1 MFTISQVN
9 KELPVSELTGQERV
23 VLFNRRDVLL
33 STANGVNSLP
43 LADDVRGLL
52 PADGMLMAVGTIDG
66 AICCGTSAQLEDVDI
81 PAGLSVKPTRTA
93 FAESGPDPC
102 WAITAAASKAHAVS
116 SHRKTA
122 PFPCSPSRLDDL
134 LSLLRL
140 APRQAGEHV
149 AVIGNDGQYVT
160 ARDISRHYALDAAV
174 GKALEAEMDLTGC
187 IFCTSGRISLEVVR
201 KAARVSIPVLCT
213 EKAVGSLAADFSASE
228 GIAIYCPGM
237 TPAWYG
243 DPQRFPAHS
252 T

>member
-1 MFTISQVN
+1 MPLMHESLLAWSLN
-9 KELPVSELTGQERV
+9 GLPQPPLLCSPGQGKALLIGHLLTEG
-23 VLFNRRDVLL
+23 LICSLSDV
-33 STANGVNSLP
+33 
-43 LADDVRGLL
+43 AD
-52 PADGMLMAVGTIDG
+52 IH
-66 AICCGTSAQLEDVDI
+66 
-81 PAGLSVKPTRTA
+81 
-93 FAESGPDPC
+93 AESGPDPC
-102 WAITAAASKAHAVS
+102 WAITAAAAKAHAVS

-213 EKAVGSLAADFSASE
+213 EKAVGSLAADFAASE

>member
-1 MFTISQVN
+1 MPLMHESLLAWSLN
-9 KELPVSELTGQERV
+9 GLPQPPLLCSPGQGKALLIGHLLTEG
-23 VLFNRRDVLL
+23 LICSLSDV
-33 STANGVNSLP
+33 
-43 LADDVRGLL
+43 AD
-52 PADGMLMAVGTIDG
+52 IH
-66 AICCGTSAQLEDVDI
+66 
-81 PAGLSVKPTRTA
+81 
-93 FAESGPDPC
+93 AESGPDPC

-149 AVIGNDGQYVT
+149 AVIGNDCQYVT

>member
-1 MFTISQVN
+1 MPLMHESLLAWSLN
-9 KELPVSELTGQERV
+9 GLPQPPLLCSPGQGK
-23 VLFNRRDVLL
+23 VLL
-33 STANGVNSLP
+33 IGHLLTEGLICSLS
-43 LADDVRGLL
+43 DV
-52 PADGMLMAVGTIDG
+52 T
-66 AICCGTSAQLEDVDI
+66 DI
-81 PAGLSVKPTRTA
+81 H
-93 FAESGPDPC
+93 AESGPDPC

-140 APRQAGEHV
+140 VPRQAGEHV
-149 AVIGNDGQYVT
+149 AVIGNDCQYVT

-187 IFCTSGRISLEVVR
+187 IFCTSGRIGLEVVR

-213 EKAVGSLAADFSASE
+213 EKAVGSLAADYAASE

>member
-1 MFTISQVN
+1 MPLMHESLLAWSLN
-9 KELPVSELTGQERV
+9 GLPQPPLLCSPGQGKALLIGHLLTEG
-23 VLFNRRDVLL
+23 LICSLSDV
-33 STANGVNSLP
+33 
-43 LADDVRGLL
+43 AD
-52 PADGMLMAVGTIDG
+52 IH
-66 AICCGTSAQLEDVDI
+66 
-81 PAGLSVKPTRTA
+81 
-93 FAESGPDPC
+93 AESGPDPC
-102 WAITAAASKAHAVS
+102 WAITAAASNAHAVS

-149 AVIGNDGQYVT
+149 AVIGNDCQYVT

-252 T
+252 I

>member
-1 MFTISQVN
+1 MPLMHESLLAWSLN
-9 KELPVSELTGQERV
+9 GLPQPPLLCSPGQGKALLIGHLLTEG
-23 VLFNRRDVLL
+23 LICSLSDV
-33 STANGVNSLP
+33 T
-43 LADDVRGLL
+43 
-52 PADGMLMAVGTIDG
+52 
-66 AICCGTSAQLEDVDI
+66 DI
-81 PAGLSVKPTRTA
+81 H
-93 FAESGPDPC
+93 AESGPDPC
-102 WAITAAASKAHAVS
+102 WAITAAASKTHAVS

-213 EKAVGSLAADFSASE
+213 EKAVGSLAADFAASE